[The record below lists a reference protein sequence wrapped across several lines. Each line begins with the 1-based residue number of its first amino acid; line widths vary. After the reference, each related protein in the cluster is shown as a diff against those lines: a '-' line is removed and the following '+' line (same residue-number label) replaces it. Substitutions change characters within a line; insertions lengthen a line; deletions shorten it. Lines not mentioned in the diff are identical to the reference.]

1 MTINYIHNMQGQIE
15 YAILPLELWT
25 AIQTYLP
32 TDLASPLKKT
42 VTKPIFEERPPKS
55 RRDGIGSIRRVPKG
69 SSLRDFGAVPH
80 SDYQKASLRD

>member
-1 MTINYIHNMQGQIE
+1 MTINYIYNTQGQIE

-42 VTKPIFEERPPKS
+42 VTKPIFEEFGLPK
-55 RRDGIGSIRRVPKG
+55 RHPFGI
-69 SSLRDFGAVPH
+69 DFQAFIY
-80 SDYQKASLRD
+80 S